1 MLLKSIR
8 LQLTHILSRKET
20 IFTWFILL
28 GFVTWNFISNI
39 IQNQN
44 AVYVTQMYDPVK
56 TLTLSTWSVSGY
68 FMMSFYPL
76 LIAIPTSTIYLNDK
90 NSGEITYLKA
100 RYGNKKYMRGKF
112 FGVCI
117 ATFLIFTLPFLM
129 EIVLDG
135 ICYSKGSVG
144 DPSNFEY
151 IQTAEDVKGYFAYGI
166 FTKNRFLYAVICI
179 LLFGVIS
186 AVFAGFNYAVST
198 FKCFK
203 YKIFTFFP
211 IYILFFG
218 IRFLGNTFK
227 GSFTTN
233 YFFILRMFDTNVKNE
248 KVYLIFMLVLFVLS
262 FAIIEVN
269 GRRNKPQ

>member
-8 LQLTHILSRKET
+8 LQLTHILSRKEA
-20 IFTWFILL
+20 IFTWFVLL

-39 IQNQN
+39 MQNQN

-76 LIAIPTSTIYLNDK
+76 LIVIPTSTVYLNDK
-90 NSGEITYLKA
+90 KSGELIYLNA
-100 RYGNKKYMRGKF
+100 RYGNKKYMHGKLL
-112 FGVCI
+112 GVCI

-129 EIVLDG
+129 EIVLSG
-135 ICYSKGSVG
+135 ICYSTSSVG

-151 IQTAEDVKGYFAYGI
+151 IQSVEDVKRYFAYGI
-166 FTKNRFLYAVICI
+166 FTKNRFLYAVICT
-179 LLFGVIS
+179 LSFGVIS
-186 AVFAGFNYAVST
+186 AVFAGFNYAVTT
-198 FKCFK
+198 FECFK

-218 IRFLGNTFK
+218 IRFSGNAFK
-227 GSFTTN
+227 CPFTTN
-233 YFFILRMFDTNVKNE
+233 YFFILRMFDTNDKNE
-248 KVYLIFMLVLFVLS
+248 TVYLIFMLMLFVLS

-269 GRRNKPQ
+269 GRRNKL

>member
-8 LQLTHILSRKET
+8 LQLEHILNRKEAV
-20 IFTWFILL
+20 FTWFLLL

-39 IQNQN
+39 MQNQN

-68 FMMSFYPL
+68 FMMSLYPL
-76 LIAIPTSTIYLNDK
+76 LIVIPTSTVYLHDKKSGEIIYLN
-90 NSGEITYLKA
+90 A

-112 FGVCI
+112 LGVCI

-129 EIVLDG
+129 EIILNA
-135 ICYSKGSVG
+135 ICYSASSVG

-151 IQTAEDVKGYFAYGI
+151 IQTVEEVRRYFAYGI
-166 FTKNRFLYAVICI
+166 YTKNRFLYAIVCT
-179 LLFGVIS
+179 LAFGAVS

-218 IRFLGNTFK
+218 IRFFGQAFK
-227 GSFTTN
+227 CSFTTN
-233 YFFILRMFDTNVKNE
+233 YFSVLRMFDTNVKNE
-248 KVYLIFMLVLFVLS
+248 KIYLIFMLMLFVLS
-262 FAIIEVN
+262 FTIIEVK
-269 GRRNKPQ
+269 GRRNKL